1 MEPWSPKR
9 LPNRRWVSRGTG
21 VRSST
26 LPGVRQNATRSPRA
40 LTTKCRLK
48 PKNHPGA
55 GTQGS
60 LQLHAQGHQDG
71 RQQGDEALGAD
82 QGGAL
87 AAPVHLDLVGVQR
100 CDRAV
105 LRLVKG

>member
-1 MEPWSPKR
+1 
-9 LPNRRWVSRGTG
+9 
-21 VRSST
+21 
-26 LPGVRQNATRSPRA
+26 
-40 LTTKCRLK
+40 
-48 PKNHPGA
+48 
-55 GTQGS
+55 
-60 LQLHAQGHQDG
+60 HQDG

-105 LRLVKG
+105 LRLVKGDSERHELAGMEGGRPAPLPPARGEQFLLPARRKRLPQVVDRTEAVEYTPAEILLGLSIRW